1 MKKPLLILWA
11 ASVLLEACLPP
22 AFRAHPTLAQRTA
35 TIKTVLV
42 APPKVEVFELGAGGV
57 REKMDE
63 WSDQGRKNII
73 AALEKSIANRA
84 SLRMRL
90 LNEESLPQETKSELE
105 QTSALFEAVDDAI
118 LRHTYGPEPERFGD
132 KLTNF
137 DYSLGA
143 EVRGLKTEEA
153 EALLFIRAVDHI
165 SSQGRIAQQVAL
177 VIVAAAMGIQVI
189 PQGGATALS
198 VALVDADTGAIL
210 WHKFL
215 RSGGAHDLRDSGSAT
230 RLMDQVFADFP
241 LR

>member
-1 MKKPLLILWA
+1 MKKALLILLA
-11 ASVLLEACLPP
+11 TSALLQACLPP
-22 AFRAHPTLAQRTA
+22 AFRAHPTLAQRAA

-63 WSDQGRKNII
+63 WSDQGRKNVI
-73 AALEKSIANRA
+73 AALEQSIAHRA

-90 LNEESLPQETKSELE
+90 LNEESLPQETKAELE

-118 LRHTYGPEPERFGD
+118 LQHTYGPEPERFQD
-132 KLTNF
+132 KLANF

-143 EVRGLKTEEA
+143 EVRALKTEEA
-153 EALLFIRAVDHI
+153 DALLFIRAVDHV

-177 VIVAAAMGIQVI
+177 VLVAAALGMVVV
-189 PQGGATALS
+189 PQGGVTALS
-198 VALVDADTGAIL
+198 VAFVDANTGAIL
-210 WHKFL
+210 WHKFV
-215 RSGGAHDLRDSGSAT
+215 RAPGHDLRDPASAN
-230 RLMDQVFADFP
+230 RIVNQVLADLP